1 MKRIP
6 QTFSLTYSK
15 KYMYLFTGVPER
27 IDLST
32 KLVYYINTENAI
44 RIGKTRRRVHPAWV
58 IRRMNMARGKI
69 VRLGKYRINLSS
81 KGIATKNDET
91 GVVRKYPFPWVKY
104 QMEKEARRQEEYDQ
118 PDGAQSYDEQPY
130 DLPYDEETGE
140 YYEPEENQPQG
151 ALYENEWLMWLLLIV
166 LPPLGIWV
174 LWRRNRFQITAR
186 SAISAASSIWCIVLL
201 VWLFSGLGANGD
213 PKAPQTTPSASSLTF
228 ADNSTV
234 APSLDPT
241 ATVIPDASSVPANP
255 SGVSATAQPDDTL
268 TGTTQPTTTT
278 MPSMVWATP
287 TGTYYH
293 SRSDCDGM
301 QNASLISLSVAL
313 TRGQTACPT
322 CFAQNV
328 TATATSIPEPSTTT
342 NADGTV
348 ETIYYDTPTG
358 QYYHILPNCTG
369 MKSSM
374 KVTKAEAESRN
385 QTPCPICIGSVYWT
399 DGGSWYHTISN
410 CQGMKGAKMT
420 TIAEAQ
426 KAGKTACPTCAGGTI
441 TESTETA
448 GTEYYWCTDT
458 GTYYHSKSDCTGMKN
473 ASKVTAEAAEANG
486 KKPCPKCVGSSGAA
500 IYYATPT
507 GKWFHANATCG
518 GMKNATKV
526 SLATATARNQTP
538 CPTCLSDMTTVKTT
552 TTTTTDKGTATGTVT
567 FYSTTTGSYF
577 HTRQDCTGMKGATV
591 VTAKEIAARGQTACP
606 KCVGTAGTYYSTK
619 DGTYY
624 HSKATCTGM
633 KGATIVTLAE
643 IKARGQTACPTCLGG
658 TKKDDSNSGTTNEGT
673 GDYWHTA
680 TGKYYHT
687 DKTCDGMANA
697 VRTTAAAAEKAGQS
711 ACPTCVGSYWHTAT
725 GTYYHAKSN
734 CTGMTGAV
742 RTTAA
747 AAKKLGQT
755 ACPTCLGGGSK
766 TAAPVQP
773 TATPK
778 PDEGTGD
785 YWHTATGSYYHKDKT
800 CSGMKGA
807 TRTTAA
813 AAEKAGQSAC
823 PDCIGS
829 YWHTTGGQ
837 YYHVD
842 ADCDGMSGATRTTA
856 AAAKK
861 LGQTACPKCIGG
873 GTKPTATPKPD
884 EEKVD
889 PDTTNVYVTIEGSY
903 YHTKKSCGGMKN
915 AAQTTLRWALDHNY
929 KRCKDCNAPVAE

>member
-1 MKRIP
+1 
-6 QTFSLTYSK
+6 
-15 KYMYLFTGVPER
+15 
-27 IDLST
+27 
-32 KLVYYINTENAI
+32 
-44 RIGKTRRRVHPAWV
+44 
-58 IRRMNMARGKI
+58 MARGKI
-69 VRLGKYRINLSS
+69 VRLGKYRINFSS
-81 KGIATKNDET
+81 RGIATKNDET

-104 QMEKEARRQEEYDQ
+104 QMEKEARRQEEYEPQ
-118 PDGAQSYDEQPY
+118 EGAQGYEQSYGEPPYGEQPGDMAY
-130 DLPYDEETGE
+130 NEDTGE
-140 YYEPEENQPQG
+140 YYEPEEEQPSG

-201 VWLFSGLGANGD
+201 VWLFSGLGTSQD
-213 PKAPQTTPSASSLTF
+213 PKVPQTSSSAPPLEF
-228 ADNSTV
+228 ANN
-234 APSLDPT
+234 AT
-241 ATVIPDASSVPANP
+241 ATPTIEPTGTALPETSGVPANP
-255 SGVSATAQPDDTL
+255 VGVSATAQPDDAL

-322 CFAQNV
+322 CFAQIA
-328 TATATSIPEPSTTT
+328 ATATPIPDPETTT

-358 QYYHILPNCTG
+358 KYYHILPNCG
-369 MKSSM
+369 MKSSR
-374 KVTKAEAESRN
+374 KVTKAEAESIG
-385 QTPCPICIGSVYWT
+385 QSPCPTCIGSVYWT
-399 DGGSWYHTISN
+399 EGGSWYHTISN

-426 KAGKTACPTCAGGTI
+426 KAGKTACPTCAGGTM
-441 TESTETA
+441 TEGTETA
-448 GTEYYWCTDT
+448 GTEYYWCTENGD
-458 GTYYHSKSDCTGMKN
+458 YYHTKSDCTGMKG
-473 ASKVTAEAAEANG
+473 ATKVTAEAAEANG

-507 GKWFHANATCG
+507 GTWFHSNATCG

-538 CPTCLSDMTTVKTT
+538 CPTCLPGMTTVKPTT
-552 TTTTTDKGTATGTVT
+552 GTNNKGTATGTVT
-567 FYSTTTGSYF
+567 FYSTKDGKYF
-577 HTRQDCTGMKGATV
+577 HTRQDCTGMKGATA
-591 VTAKEIAARGQTACP
+591 VTAKEIAARNQTACP

-619 DGTYY
+619 DGKYY

-658 TKKDDSNSGTTNEGT
+658 
-673 GDYWHTA
+673 
-680 TGKYYHT
+680 
-687 DKTCDGMANA
+687 
-697 VRTTAAAAEKAGQS
+697 
-711 ACPTCVGSYWHTAT
+711 
-725 GTYYHAKSN
+725 
-734 CTGMTGAV
+734 
-742 RTTAA
+742 
-747 AAKKLGQT
+747 
-755 ACPTCLGGGSK
+755 GSK
-766 TAAPVQP
+766 TAAPAQP

-778 PDEGTGD
+778 PDEGTGN

-829 YWHTTGGQ
+829 YWHTQGGQ

-884 EEKVD
+884 SEDNKVD

-903 YHTKKSCGGMKN
+903 YHTKKTCGGMKN

-929 KRCKDCNAPVAE
+929 KRCKDCNAPAAK

>member
-1 MKRIP
+1 
-6 QTFSLTYSK
+6 
-15 KYMYLFTGVPER
+15 
-27 IDLST
+27 
-32 KLVYYINTENAI
+32 
-44 RIGKTRRRVHPAWV
+44 
-58 IRRMNMARGKI
+58 MARGKI
-69 VRLGKYRINLSS
+69 VRLGKYRINFSS
-81 KGIATKNDET
+81 RGIATKNDET

-104 QMEKEARRQEEYDQ
+104 QMEKEARRQEEYDPQ
-118 PDGAQSYDEQPY
+118 EGAQGYDESYDEQNAGEQPY

-140 YYEPEENQPQG
+140 YYEPEEEEEQPRG

-213 PKAPQTTPSASSLTF
+213 PKAPQASPSTSPLTF
-228 ADNSTV
+228 ADNV
-234 APSLDPT
+234 T
-241 ATVIPDASSVPANP
+241 ATPTIEPTGTPIPDTSGVPANP
-255 SGVSATAQPDDTL
+255 VGVSATAQPDDAL

-313 TRGQTACPT
+313 TRGQTACPK
-322 CFAQNV
+322 CFTQDV
-328 TATATSIPEPSTTT
+328 TATASPAPTPNTTT

-358 QYYHILPNCTG
+358 KYYHILPNCG
-369 MKSSM
+369 MKSSR
-374 KVTKAEAESRN
+374 KVTKAEAESIG
-385 QTPCPICIGSVYWT
+385 QSPCPTCIGSVYWT
-399 DGGSWYHTISN
+399 EGGSWYHTISN

-426 KAGKTACPTCAGGTI
+426 KAGKTACPTCAGGTM
-441 TESTETA
+441 TEGTETK

-458 GTYYHSKSDCTGMKN
+458 GTYYHSKSDCTGMKG
-473 ASKVTAEAAEANG
+473 ATKVTAEAAEANG

-507 GKWFHANATCG
+507 GTWFHSNATCG

-538 CPTCLSDMTTVKTT
+538 CPTCLPGMTTVKPTT
-552 TTTTTDKGTATGTVT
+552 GTNNKGTATGTVT
-567 FYSTTTGSYF
+567 FYSTKDGKYF
-577 HTRQDCTGMKGATV
+577 HTRQDCTGMKGATA
-591 VTAKEIAARGQTACP
+591 VTAKEIAARNQTACP

-619 DGTYY
+619 DGKYY

-658 TKKDDSNSGTTNEGT
+658 SKEQENDKGTANEGT

-680 TGKYYHT
+680 NGKYYHK
-687 DKTCDGMANA
+687 DKTCDGMKGAT
-697 VRTTAAAAEKAGQS
+697 RTTAAAAEKTGQS
-711 ACPTCVGSYWHTAT
+711 ACPKCIGSYWHTAT

-742 RTTAA
+742 RTTAEV
-747 AAKKLGQT
+747 AKKLGQT

-766 TAAPVQP
+766 TAAPAQP

-778 PDEGTGD
+778 PDEGTGN

-829 YWHTTGGQ
+829 YWHTAGGQ

-873 GTKPTATPKPD
+873 GTKPTATPKPSED
-884 EEKVD
+884 GDKVD

-903 YHTKKSCGGMKN
+903 YHTKKTCGGMKN

-929 KRCKDCNAPVAE
+929 KRCKDCNAPVAK

>member
-1 MKRIP
+1 
-6 QTFSLTYSK
+6 
-15 KYMYLFTGVPER
+15 
-27 IDLST
+27 
-32 KLVYYINTENAI
+32 
-44 RIGKTRRRVHPAWV
+44 
-58 IRRMNMARGKI
+58 MARGKI
-69 VRLGKYRINLSS
+69 VRLGKYRINFSS
-81 KGIATKNDET
+81 RGIATKNDET

-104 QMEKEARRQEEYDQ
+104 QMEKEARRQEEYDPQ
-118 PDGAQSYDEQPY
+118 EGAQGYDESYDEQNAGEQPY

-140 YYEPEENQPQG
+140 YYEPEEEEEQPRG

-213 PKAPQTTPSASSLTF
+213 PKAPQASPSTSPLTF
-228 ADNSTV
+228 ADNV
-234 APSLDPT
+234 T
-241 ATVIPDASSVPANP
+241 ATPTIEPTGTPIPDTSGVPANP
-255 SGVSATAQPDDTL
+255 VGVSATAQPDDAL

-313 TRGQTACPT
+313 TRGQTACPK
-322 CFAQNV
+322 CFTQDV
-328 TATATSIPEPSTTT
+328 TATASPAPTPNTTT

-358 QYYHILPNCTG
+358 KYYHILPNCG
-369 MKSSM
+369 MKSSR
-374 KVTKAEAESRN
+374 KVTKAEAESIG
-385 QTPCPICIGSVYWT
+385 QSPCPTCIGSVYWT
-399 DGGSWYHTISN
+399 EGGSWYHTISN

-426 KAGKTACPTCAGGTI
+426 KAGKTACPTCAGGTM
-441 TESTETA
+441 TEGTETK

-458 GTYYHSKSDCTGMKN
+458 GTYYHSKSDCTGMKG
-473 ASKVTAEAAEANG
+473 ATKVTAEAAEANG

-507 GKWFHANATCG
+507 GTWFHSNATCG

-538 CPTCLSDMTTVKTT
+538 CPTCLPGMTTVKPTT
-552 TTTTTDKGTATGTVT
+552 GGTDNKGTATGTVT
-567 FYSTTTGSYF
+567 FYSTKDGKYF
-577 HTRQDCTGMKGATV
+577 HTRQDCTGMKGATA
-591 VTAKEIAARGQTACP
+591 VTAKEIAARNQTACP

-619 DGTYY
+619 DGKYY

-658 TKKDDSNSGTTNEGT
+658 SKEQENDKGTANEGT

-680 TGKYYHT
+680 NGKYYHK
-687 DKTCDGMANA
+687 DKTCDGMKGAT
-697 VRTTAAAAEKAGQS
+697 RTTAAAAEKAGQS
-711 ACPTCVGSYWHTAT
+711 ACPKCIGSYWHTAT

-742 RTTAA
+742 RTTAE

-766 TAAPVQP
+766 TAAPAQP

-778 PDEGTGD
+778 PDEGTGN

-829 YWHTTGGQ
+829 YWHTAGGQ

-873 GTKPTATPKPD
+873 GTKPTATPKPSED
-884 EEKVD
+884 GDKVD

-903 YHTKKSCGGMKN
+903 YHTKKTCGGMKN

-929 KRCKDCNAPVAE
+929 KRCKDCNAPVAK

>member
-1 MKRIP
+1 
-6 QTFSLTYSK
+6 
-15 KYMYLFTGVPER
+15 
-27 IDLST
+27 
-32 KLVYYINTENAI
+32 
-44 RIGKTRRRVHPAWV
+44 
-58 IRRMNMARGKI
+58 MARGKI
-69 VRLGKYRINLSS
+69 VRLGKYRINFSS
-81 KGIATKNDET
+81 RGIATKNDET

-104 QMEKEARRQEEYDQ
+104 QMEKEARRQEEYDPQ
-118 PDGAQSYDEQPY
+118 EGAQGYDESYDEQNAGEQPY

-140 YYEPEENQPQG
+140 YYEPEEEEEQPRG

-213 PKAPQTTPSASSLTF
+213 PKAPQASPSTSPLTF
-228 ADNSTV
+228 ADNV
-234 APSLDPT
+234 T
-241 ATVIPDASSVPANP
+241 ATPTIEPTGTPIPDTSSVPANP
-255 SGVSATAQPDDTL
+255 VGVSATAQPDDAL

-313 TRGQTACPT
+313 TRGQTACPK
-322 CFAQNV
+322 CFTQDV
-328 TATATSIPEPSTTT
+328 TATASPAPTPNTTT

-358 QYYHILPNCTG
+358 KYYHILPNCG
-369 MKSSM
+369 MKSSR
-374 KVTKAEAESRN
+374 KVTKAEAESIG
-385 QTPCPICIGSVYWT
+385 QSPCPTCIGSVYWT
-399 DGGSWYHTISN
+399 EGGSWYHTISN

-426 KAGKTACPTCAGGTI
+426 KAGKTACPTCAGGTM
-441 TESTETA
+441 TEGTETK

-458 GTYYHSKSDCTGMKN
+458 GTYYHSKSDCTGMKG
-473 ASKVTAEAAEANG
+473 ATKVTAEAAEANG

-507 GKWFHANATCG
+507 GTWFHSNATCG

-538 CPTCLSDMTTVKTT
+538 CPTCLPGMTTVKPTT
-552 TTTTTDKGTATGTVT
+552 GTNNKGTATGTVT
-567 FYSTTTGSYF
+567 FYSTKDGKYF
-577 HTRQDCTGMKGATV
+577 HTRQDCTGMKGATA
-591 VTAKEIAARGQTACP
+591 VTAKEIAARNQTACP

-619 DGTYY
+619 DGKYY

-658 TKKDDSNSGTTNEGT
+658 SKEQENDKGTANEGT

-680 TGKYYHT
+680 NGKYYHK
-687 DKTCDGMANA
+687 DKTCDGMKGAT
-697 VRTTAAAAEKAGQS
+697 RTTAAAAEKAGQS
-711 ACPTCVGSYWHTAT
+711 ACPKCIGSYWHTAT

-742 RTTAA
+742 RTTAE

-766 TAAPVQP
+766 TAAPAQP

-778 PDEGTGD
+778 PDEGTGN

-829 YWHTTGGQ
+829 YWHTAGGQ

-873 GTKPTATPKPD
+873 GTKPTATPKPSED
-884 EEKVD
+884 GDKVD

-903 YHTKKSCGGMKN
+903 YHTKKTCGGMKN

-929 KRCKDCNAPVAE
+929 KRCKDCNAPVAK

>member
-1 MKRIP
+1 
-6 QTFSLTYSK
+6 
-15 KYMYLFTGVPER
+15 
-27 IDLST
+27 
-32 KLVYYINTENAI
+32 
-44 RIGKTRRRVHPAWV
+44 
-58 IRRMNMARGKI
+58 MARGKI
-69 VRLGKYRINLSS
+69 VRLGKYRINFSS
-81 KGIATKNDET
+81 RGIATKNDET

-104 QMEKEARRQEEYDQ
+104 QMEKEARRQEEYDPQ
-118 PDGAQSYDEQPY
+118 EGAQGYDESYDEQNAGEQPY

-140 YYEPEENQPQG
+140 YYEPEEEEEQPRG

-213 PKAPQTTPSASSLTF
+213 PKAPQASPSTSPLTF
-228 ADNSTV
+228 ADNV
-234 APSLDPT
+234 T
-241 ATVIPDASSVPANP
+241 ATPTIEPTGTPIPDTSGVPANP
-255 SGVSATAQPDDTL
+255 VGVSATAQPDDAL

-313 TRGQTACPT
+313 TRSQTACPK
-322 CFAQNV
+322 CFTQDV
-328 TATATSIPEPSTTT
+328 TATASPAPTPNTTT

-358 QYYHILPNCTG
+358 KYYHILPNCG
-369 MKSSM
+369 MKSSR
-374 KVTKAEAESRN
+374 KVTKAEAESIG
-385 QTPCPICIGSVYWT
+385 QSPCPTCIGSVYWT
-399 DGGSWYHTISN
+399 EGGSWYHTISN

-426 KAGKTACPTCAGGTI
+426 KAGKTACPTCAGGTM
-441 TESTETA
+441 TEGTETK

-458 GTYYHSKSDCTGMKN
+458 GTYYHSKSDCTGMKG
-473 ASKVTAEAAEANG
+473 ATKVTAEAAEANG

-507 GKWFHANATCG
+507 GTWFHSNATCG

-538 CPTCLSDMTTVKTT
+538 CPTCLPGMTTVKPTT
-552 TTTTTDKGTATGTVT
+552 GTNNKGTATGTVT
-567 FYSTTTGSYF
+567 FYSTKDGKYF
-577 HTRQDCTGMKGATV
+577 HTRQDCTGMKGATA
-591 VTAKEIAARGQTACP
+591 VTAKEIAARNQTACP

-619 DGTYY
+619 DGKYY

-658 TKKDDSNSGTTNEGT
+658 SKEQENDKGTANEGT

-680 TGKYYHT
+680 NGKYYHK
-687 DKTCDGMANA
+687 DKTCDGMKGAT
-697 VRTTAAAAEKAGQS
+697 RTTAAAAEKTGQS
-711 ACPTCVGSYWHTAT
+711 ACPKCIGSYWHTAT

-742 RTTAA
+742 RTTAE

-766 TAAPVQP
+766 TAAPAQP

-778 PDEGTGD
+778 PDEGTGN

-829 YWHTTGGQ
+829 YWHTAGGQ

-873 GTKPTATPKPD
+873 GTKPTATPKPSED
-884 EEKVD
+884 GDKVD

-903 YHTKKSCGGMKN
+903 YHTKKTCGGMKN

-929 KRCKDCNAPVAE
+929 KRCKDCNAPVAK

>member
-1 MKRIP
+1 
-6 QTFSLTYSK
+6 
-15 KYMYLFTGVPER
+15 
-27 IDLST
+27 
-32 KLVYYINTENAI
+32 
-44 RIGKTRRRVHPAWV
+44 
-58 IRRMNMARGKI
+58 MARGKI
-69 VRLGKYRINLSS
+69 VRLGKYRINFSS
-81 KGIATKNDET
+81 RGIATKNDET

-104 QMEKEARRQEEYDQ
+104 QMEKEARRQEEYEPQ
-118 PDGAQSYDEQPY
+118 EGAQGYDESYDEQNAGEQPY

-140 YYEPEENQPQG
+140 YYEPEEEEEQPRG

-213 PKAPQTTPSASSLTF
+213 PKAPQDSPSAPPLEF
-228 ADNSTV
+228 ANN
-234 APSLDPT
+234 AT
-241 ATVIPDASSVPANP
+241 ATATIEPTGTALPETSSVPANP
-255 SGVSATAQPDDTL
+255 SGVSATAQPDDAL

-322 CFAQNV
+322 CFAQIA
-328 TATATSIPEPSTTT
+328 ATATPIPDPETTT

-358 QYYHILPNCTG
+358 KYYHILPNCG
-369 MKSSM
+369 MKSSR
-374 KVTKAEAESRN
+374 KVTKAEAESIG
-385 QTPCPICIGSVYWT
+385 QSPCPTCIGSVYWT
-399 DGGSWYHTISN
+399 EGGSWYHTISN

-426 KAGKTACPTCAGGTI
+426 KAGKTACPTCAGGTM
-441 TESTETA
+441 TEGTETA
-448 GTEYYWCTDT
+448 GTEYYWCTENGD
-458 GTYYHSKSDCTGMKN
+458 YYHTKSDCTGMKG
-473 ASKVTAEAAEANG
+473 ATKVTAEAAEANG

-507 GKWFHANATCG
+507 GTWFHSNATCG

-538 CPTCLSDMTTVKTT
+538 CPTCLPDMTTVKPTT
-552 TTTTTDKGTATGTVT
+552 GGTDNKGTATGTVT
-567 FYSTTTGSYF
+567 FYSTKDGKYF
-577 HTRQDCTGMKGATV
+577 HTRQDCTGMKGATA
-591 VTAKEIAARGQTACP
+591 VTAKEIAARNQTACP

-619 DGTYY
+619 DGKYY

-658 TKKDDSNSGTTNEGT
+658 SKEQENDKGTANEGT

-680 TGKYYHT
+680 NGKYYHK
-687 DKTCDGMANA
+687 DKTCDGMKGAT
-697 VRTTAAAAEKAGQS
+697 RTTARAAEKAGQS
-711 ACPTCVGSYWHTAT
+711 ACPKCIGSYWHTAT
-725 GTYYHAKSN
+725 GSYYHAKSD
-734 CTGMTGAV
+734 CTGMNGAT

-755 ACPTCLGGGSK
+755 ACPTCLGGGAK
-766 TAAPVQP
+766 TPAPAQP

-778 PDEGTGD
+778 PDEGTGN

-829 YWHTTGGQ
+829 YWHTAGGQ

-884 EEKVD
+884 SEDNKVD

-903 YHTKKSCGGMKN
+903 YHTKKTCGGMKN

-929 KRCKDCNAPVAE
+929 KRCKDCNAPAAK

>member
-1 MKRIP
+1 
-6 QTFSLTYSK
+6 
-15 KYMYLFTGVPER
+15 
-27 IDLST
+27 
-32 KLVYYINTENAI
+32 
-44 RIGKTRRRVHPAWV
+44 
-58 IRRMNMARGKI
+58 MARGKI
-69 VRLGKYRINLSS
+69 VRLGKYRINFSS
-81 KGIATKNDET
+81 RGIATKNDET

-104 QMEKEARRQEEYDQ
+104 QMEKEARRQEEYDPQ
-118 PDGAQSYDEQPY
+118 EGAQGYDESYDEQNAGEQPY

-140 YYEPEENQPQG
+140 YYEPEEEEEQPRG

-213 PKAPQTTPSASSLTF
+213 PKAPQASPSAPPLEF
-228 ADNSTV
+228 ADNV
-234 APSLDPT
+234 T
-241 ATVIPDASSVPANP
+241 ATPTIEPTGTPIPDTSGVPANP
-255 SGVSATAQPDDTL
+255 VGVSATAQPDDAL

-313 TRGQTACPT
+313 TRGQTACPK
-322 CFAQNV
+322 CFTQDV
-328 TATATSIPEPSTTT
+328 TATASPAPTPNTTT

-358 QYYHILPNCTG
+358 KYYHILPNCG
-369 MKSSM
+369 MKSSR
-374 KVTKAEAESRN
+374 KVTKAEAESIG
-385 QTPCPICIGSVYWT
+385 QSPCPTCIGSVYWT
-399 DGGSWYHTISN
+399 EGGSWYHTISN

-426 KAGKTACPTCAGGTI
+426 KAGKTACPTCAGGTM
-441 TESTETA
+441 TEGTETK

-458 GTYYHSKSDCTGMKN
+458 GTYYHSKSDCTGMKG
-473 ASKVTAEAAEANG
+473 ATKVTAEAAEANG

-507 GKWFHANATCG
+507 GTWFHSNATCG

-538 CPTCLSDMTTVKTT
+538 CPTCLPGMTTVKPTT
-552 TTTTTDKGTATGTVT
+552 GTNNKGTATGTVT
-567 FYSTTTGSYF
+567 FYSTKDGKYF
-577 HTRQDCTGMKGATV
+577 HTRQDCTGMKGATA
-591 VTAKEIAARGQTACP
+591 VTAKEIAARNQTACP

-619 DGTYY
+619 DGKYY

-658 TKKDDSNSGTTNEGT
+658 SKEQENDKGTANEGT

-680 TGKYYHT
+680 NGKYYHK
-687 DKTCDGMANA
+687 DKTCDGMKGAT
-697 VRTTAAAAEKAGQS
+697 RTTAAAAEKAGQS
-711 ACPTCVGSYWHTAT
+711 ACPKCIGSYWHTAT

-742 RTTAA
+742 RTTAE

-766 TAAPVQP
+766 TAAPAQP

-778 PDEGTGD
+778 PDEGTGN

-829 YWHTTGGQ
+829 YWHTAGGQ

-873 GTKPTATPKPD
+873 GTKPTATPKPSED
-884 EEKVD
+884 GDKVD

-903 YHTKKSCGGMKN
+903 YHTKKTCGGMKN

-929 KRCKDCNAPVAE
+929 KRCKDCNAPVAK

>member
-1 MKRIP
+1 
-6 QTFSLTYSK
+6 
-15 KYMYLFTGVPER
+15 
-27 IDLST
+27 
-32 KLVYYINTENAI
+32 
-44 RIGKTRRRVHPAWV
+44 
-58 IRRMNMARGKI
+58 MARGKI
-69 VRLGKYRINLSS
+69 VRLGKYRINFSS
-81 KGIATKNDET
+81 RGIATKNDET

-104 QMEKEARRQEEYDQ
+104 QMEKEARRQEEYDPQ
-118 PDGAQSYDEQPY
+118 EGAQGYDESYDEQNAGEQPY

-140 YYEPEENQPQG
+140 YYEPEEEEEQPRG

-213 PKAPQTTPSASSLTF
+213 PKAPQASPSTSPLTF
-228 ADNSTV
+228 ADNV
-234 APSLDPT
+234 T
-241 ATVIPDASSVPANP
+241 ATPTIEPTGTPIPDTSGVPANP
-255 SGVSATAQPDDTL
+255 VGVSATAQPDDAL

-313 TRGQTACPT
+313 TRSQTACPK
-322 CFAQNV
+322 CFTQDV
-328 TATATSIPEPSTTT
+328 TATASPAPTPNTTT

-358 QYYHILPNCTG
+358 KYYHILPNCG
-369 MKSSM
+369 MKSSR
-374 KVTKAEAESRN
+374 KVTKAEAESIG
-385 QTPCPICIGSVYWT
+385 QSPCPTCIGSVYWT
-399 DGGSWYHTISN
+399 EGGSWYHTISN

-426 KAGKTACPTCAGGTI
+426 KAGKTACPTCAGGTM
-441 TESTETA
+441 TEGTETK

-458 GTYYHSKSDCTGMKN
+458 GTYYHSKSDCTGMKG
-473 ASKVTAEAAEANG
+473 ATKVTAEAAEANG

-507 GKWFHANATCG
+507 GTWFHSNATCG

-538 CPTCLSDMTTVKTT
+538 CPTCLPGMTTVKPTT
-552 TTTTTDKGTATGTVT
+552 GTNNKGTATGTVT
-567 FYSTTTGSYF
+567 FYSTKDGKYF
-577 HTRQDCTGMKGATV
+577 HTRQDCTGMKGATA
-591 VTAKEIAARGQTACP
+591 VTAKEIAARNQTACP

-619 DGTYY
+619 DGKYY

-658 TKKDDSNSGTTNEGT
+658 SKEQENDKGTANEGT

-680 TGKYYHT
+680 NGKYYHK
-687 DKTCDGMANA
+687 DKTCDGMKGAT
-697 VRTTAAAAEKAGQS
+697 RTTAAAAEKAGQS
-711 ACPTCVGSYWHTAT
+711 ACPKCIGSYWHTAT

-742 RTTAA
+742 RTTAE

-766 TAAPVQP
+766 TAAPAQP

-778 PDEGTGD
+778 PDEGTGN

-829 YWHTTGGQ
+829 YWHTAGGQ

-873 GTKPTATPKPD
+873 GTKPTATPKPSED
-884 EEKVD
+884 GDKVD

-903 YHTKKSCGGMKN
+903 YHTKKTCGGMKN

-929 KRCKDCNAPVAE
+929 KRCKDCNAPVAK

>member
-1 MKRIP
+1 
-6 QTFSLTYSK
+6 
-15 KYMYLFTGVPER
+15 
-27 IDLST
+27 
-32 KLVYYINTENAI
+32 
-44 RIGKTRRRVHPAWV
+44 
-58 IRRMNMARGKI
+58 MARGKI
-69 VRLGKYRINLSS
+69 VRLGKYRINFSS
-81 KGIATKNDET
+81 RGIATKNDET

-104 QMEKEARRQEEYDQ
+104 QMEKEARRQEEYDPQ
-118 PDGAQSYDEQPY
+118 EGAQGYDESYDEQNAGEQPY

-140 YYEPEENQPQG
+140 YYEPEEEEEQPRG

-213 PKAPQTTPSASSLTF
+213 PKAPQASPSTSPLTF
-228 ADNSTV
+228 ADNV
-234 APSLDPT
+234 T
-241 ATVIPDASSVPANP
+241 ATPTIEPTGTPIPDTSGVPANP
-255 SGVSATAQPDDTL
+255 VGVSATAQPDDAL

-313 TRGQTACPT
+313 TRGQTACPK
-322 CFAQNV
+322 CFTQDV
-328 TATATSIPEPSTTT
+328 TATASPAPTPNTTT

-358 QYYHILPNCTG
+358 KYYHILPNCG
-369 MKSSM
+369 MKSSR
-374 KVTKAEAESRN
+374 KVTKAEAESIG
-385 QTPCPICIGSVYWT
+385 QSPCPTCIGSVYWT
-399 DGGSWYHTISN
+399 EGGSWYHTISN

-426 KAGKTACPTCAGGTI
+426 KAGKTACPTCAGGTM
-441 TESTETA
+441 TEGTETK

-458 GTYYHSKSDCTGMKN
+458 GTYYHSKSDCTGMKG
-473 ASKVTAEAAEANG
+473 ATKVTAEAAEANG

-507 GKWFHANATCG
+507 GTWFHSNATCG

-538 CPTCLSDMTTVKTT
+538 CPTCLPGMTTVKPTT
-552 TTTTTDKGTATGTVT
+552 GTNNKGTATGTVT
-567 FYSTTTGSYF
+567 FYSTKDGKYF
-577 HTRQDCTGMKGATV
+577 HTRQDCTGMKGATA
-591 VTAKEIAARGQTACP
+591 VTAKEIAARNQTACP

-619 DGTYY
+619 DGKYY

-658 TKKDDSNSGTTNEGT
+658 SKEQENDKGTANEGT

-680 TGKYYHT
+680 NGKYYHK
-687 DKTCDGMANA
+687 DKTCDGMKGAT
-697 VRTTAAAAEKAGQS
+697 RTTAAAAEKAGQS
-711 ACPTCVGSYWHTAT
+711 ACPKCIGSYWHTAT

-742 RTTAA
+742 RTTAE

-766 TAAPVQP
+766 TAAPAQP

-778 PDEGTGD
+778 PDEGTGN

-829 YWHTTGGQ
+829 YWHTAGGQ

-873 GTKPTATPKPD
+873 GTKPTATPKPSED
-884 EEKVD
+884 GDKVD

-903 YHTKKSCGGMKN
+903 YHTKKTCGGMKN

-929 KRCKDCNAPVAE
+929 KRCKDCNAPVAK

>member
-1 MKRIP
+1 
-6 QTFSLTYSK
+6 
-15 KYMYLFTGVPER
+15 
-27 IDLST
+27 
-32 KLVYYINTENAI
+32 
-44 RIGKTRRRVHPAWV
+44 
-58 IRRMNMARGKI
+58 MARGKI
-69 VRLGKYRINLSS
+69 VRLGKYRINFSS
-81 KGIATKNDET
+81 RGIATKNDET

-104 QMEKEARRQEEYDQ
+104 QMEKEARRQEEYDPQ
-118 PDGAQSYDEQPY
+118 EGAQGYDESYDEQNAGEQPY

-140 YYEPEENQPQG
+140 YYEPEEEEEQPRG

-213 PKAPQTTPSASSLTF
+213 PKAPQTSPSTSPLEF
-228 ADNSTV
+228 ADNV
-234 APSLDPT
+234 T
-241 ATVIPDASSVPANP
+241 ATPTIEPTGTPIPDTSGVPANP
-255 SGVSATAQPDDTL
+255 VGVSATAQPDDAL

-313 TRGQTACPT
+313 TRGQTACPK
-322 CFAQNV
+322 CFTQDV
-328 TATATSIPEPSTTT
+328 TATASPAPTPNTTT

-358 QYYHILPNCTG
+358 KYYHILPNCG
-369 MKSSM
+369 MKSSR
-374 KVTKAEAESRN
+374 KVTKAEAESIG
-385 QTPCPICIGSVYWT
+385 QSPCPTCIGSVYWT
-399 DGGSWYHTISN
+399 EGGSWYHTISN

-426 KAGKTACPTCAGGTI
+426 KAGKTACPTCAGGTM
-441 TESTETA
+441 TEGTETK

-458 GTYYHSKSDCTGMKN
+458 GTYYHSKSDCTGMKG
-473 ASKVTAEAAEANG
+473 ATKVTAEAAEANG

-507 GKWFHANATCG
+507 GTWFHSNATCG

-538 CPTCLSDMTTVKTT
+538 CPTCLPGMTTVKPTT
-552 TTTTTDKGTATGTVT
+552 GTNNKGTATGTVT
-567 FYSTTTGSYF
+567 FYSTKDGKYF
-577 HTRQDCTGMKGATV
+577 HTRQDCTGMKGATA
-591 VTAKEIAARGQTACP
+591 VTAKEIAARNQTACP

-619 DGTYY
+619 DGKYY

-658 TKKDDSNSGTTNEGT
+658 SKEQENDKGTANEGT

-680 TGKYYHT
+680 NGKYYHK
-687 DKTCDGMANA
+687 DKTCDGMKDAT
-697 VRTTAAAAEKAGQS
+697 RTTARAAEKAGQS
-711 ACPTCVGSYWHTAT
+711 ACPKCIGSYWHTAT
-725 GTYYHAKSN
+725 GSYYHAKSN

-742 RTTAA
+742 RTTAE

-766 TAAPVQP
+766 TAAPAQP

-778 PDEGTGD
+778 PDEGTGN

-829 YWHTTGGQ
+829 YWHTAGGQ

-884 EEKVD
+884 SEDNKVD

-903 YHTKKSCGGMKN
+903 YHTKKTCGGMKN

-929 KRCKDCNAPVAE
+929 KRCKDCNAPVAK

>member
-1 MKRIP
+1 
-6 QTFSLTYSK
+6 
-15 KYMYLFTGVPER
+15 
-27 IDLST
+27 
-32 KLVYYINTENAI
+32 
-44 RIGKTRRRVHPAWV
+44 
-58 IRRMNMARGKI
+58 MARGKI
-69 VRLGKYRINLSS
+69 VRLGKYRINFSS
-81 KGIATKNDET
+81 RGIATKNDET

-104 QMEKEARRQEEYDQ
+104 QMEKEARRQEEYDPQ
-118 PDGAQSYDEQPY
+118 EGAQGYDESYDEQNAGEQPY

-140 YYEPEENQPQG
+140 YYEPEEEEEQPRG

-213 PKAPQTTPSASSLTF
+213 PKAPQASPSTSPLTF
-228 ADNSTV
+228 ADNV
-234 APSLDPT
+234 T
-241 ATVIPDASSVPANP
+241 ATPTIEPTGTPIPDTSGVPANP
-255 SGVSATAQPDDTL
+255 VGVSATAQPDDAL

-313 TRGQTACPT
+313 TRGQTACPK
-322 CFAQNV
+322 CFTQDV
-328 TATATSIPEPSTTT
+328 TATASPAPTPNTTT

-358 QYYHILPNCTG
+358 KYYHILPNCG
-369 MKSSM
+369 MKSSR
-374 KVTKAEAESRN
+374 KVTKAEAESIG
-385 QTPCPICIGSVYWT
+385 QSPCPTCIGSVYWT
-399 DGGSWYHTISN
+399 EGGSWYHTISN

-426 KAGKTACPTCAGGTI
+426 KAGKTACPTCAGGTM
-441 TESTETA
+441 TEGTETK

-458 GTYYHSKSDCTGMKN
+458 GTYYHSKSDCTGMKG
-473 ASKVTAEAAEANG
+473 ATKVTAEAAEANG

-507 GKWFHANATCG
+507 GTWFHSNATCG

-538 CPTCLSDMTTVKTT
+538 CPTCLPGMTTVKPTT
-552 TTTTTDKGTATGTVT
+552 GTNNKGTATGTVT
-567 FYSTTTGSYF
+567 FYSTKDGKYF
-577 HTRQDCTGMKGATV
+577 HTRQDCTGMKGATA
-591 VTAKEIAARGQTACP
+591 VTAKEIAARNQTACP

-619 DGTYY
+619 DGKYY

-658 TKKDDSNSGTTNEGT
+658 SKEQENDKGTANEGT

-680 TGKYYHT
+680 NGKYYHK
-687 DKTCDGMANA
+687 DKTCDGMKGAT
-697 VRTTAAAAEKAGQS
+697 RTTAAAAEKTGQS
-711 ACPTCVGSYWHTAT
+711 ACPKCIGSYWHTAT

-742 RTTAA
+742 RTTAE

-766 TAAPVQP
+766 TAAPAQP

-778 PDEGTGD
+778 PDEGTGN

-829 YWHTTGGQ
+829 YWHTAGGQ

-873 GTKPTATPKPD
+873 GTKPTATPKPSED
-884 EEKVD
+884 GDKVD

-903 YHTKKSCGGMKN
+903 YHTKKTCGGMKN

-929 KRCKDCNAPVAE
+929 KRCKDCNAPDAK

>member
-1 MKRIP
+1 
-6 QTFSLTYSK
+6 
-15 KYMYLFTGVPER
+15 
-27 IDLST
+27 
-32 KLVYYINTENAI
+32 
-44 RIGKTRRRVHPAWV
+44 
-58 IRRMNMARGKI
+58 MARGKI
-69 VRLGKYRINLSS
+69 VRLGKYRINFSS
-81 KGIATKNDET
+81 RGIATKNDET

-104 QMEKEARRQEEYDQ
+104 QMEKEARRQEEYDPQ
-118 PDGAQSYDEQPY
+118 EGAQGYDESYDEQNAGEQPY

-140 YYEPEENQPQG
+140 YYEPEEEEEQPRG

-213 PKAPQTTPSASSLTF
+213 PKAPQASPSTSPLTF
-228 ADNSTV
+228 ADNV
-234 APSLDPT
+234 T
-241 ATVIPDASSVPANP
+241 ATPTIEPTGTPIPDTSGVPANP
-255 SGVSATAQPDDTL
+255 VGVSATAQPDDAL

-313 TRGQTACPT
+313 TRGQTACPK
-322 CFAQNV
+322 CFTQDV
-328 TATATSIPEPSTTT
+328 TATASPAPTPNTTT

-358 QYYHILPNCTG
+358 KYYHILPNCG
-369 MKSSM
+369 MKSSR
-374 KVTKAEAESRN
+374 KVTKAEAESIG
-385 QTPCPICIGSVYWT
+385 QSPCPTCIGSVYWT
-399 DGGSWYHTISN
+399 EGGSWYHTISN

-426 KAGKTACPTCAGGTI
+426 KAGKTACPTCAGGTM
-441 TESTETA
+441 TEGTETK

-458 GTYYHSKSDCTGMKN
+458 GTYYHSKSDCTGMKG
-473 ASKVTAEAAEANG
+473 ATKVTAEAAEANG

-507 GKWFHANATCG
+507 GTWFHSNATCG

-538 CPTCLSDMTTVKTT
+538 CPTCLPGMTTVKPTT
-552 TTTTTDKGTATGTVT
+552 GTNNKGTATGTVT
-567 FYSTTTGSYF
+567 FYSTKDGKYF
-577 HTRQDCTGMKGATV
+577 HTRQDCTGMKGATA
-591 VTAKEIAARGQTACP
+591 VTAKEIAARNQTACP

-619 DGTYY
+619 DGKYY

-658 TKKDDSNSGTTNEGT
+658 SKEQENDKGTANEGT

-680 TGKYYHT
+680 NGKYYHK
-687 DKTCDGMANA
+687 DKTCDGMKGAT
-697 VRTTAAAAEKAGQS
+697 RTTAAAAEKTGQS
-711 ACPTCVGSYWHTAT
+711 ACPKCIGSYWHTAT

-742 RTTAA
+742 RTTAE

-766 TAAPVQP
+766 TAAPAQP

-778 PDEGTGD
+778 PDEGTGN

-829 YWHTTGGQ
+829 YWHTAGGQ

-873 GTKPTATPKPD
+873 GTKPTATPKPSED
-884 EEKVD
+884 GDKVD

-903 YHTKKSCGGMKN
+903 YHTKKTCGGMKN

-929 KRCKDCNAPVAE
+929 KRCKDCNAPVAK

>member
-1 MKRIP
+1 
-6 QTFSLTYSK
+6 
-15 KYMYLFTGVPER
+15 
-27 IDLST
+27 
-32 KLVYYINTENAI
+32 
-44 RIGKTRRRVHPAWV
+44 
-58 IRRMNMARGKI
+58 MARGKI
-69 VRLGKYRINLSS
+69 VRLGKYRINFSS
-81 KGIATKNDET
+81 RGIATKNDET

-104 QMEKEARRQEEYDQ
+104 QMEKEARRQEEYDPQ
-118 PDGAQSYDEQPY
+118 EGAQGYDESYDEQNAGEQPY

-140 YYEPEENQPQG
+140 YYEPEEEEEQPRG

-213 PKAPQTTPSASSLTF
+213 PKAPQASPSAPPLEF
-228 ADNSTV
+228 ADNV
-234 APSLDPT
+234 T
-241 ATVIPDASSVPANP
+241 ATPTIEPTGTPIPDTSGVPANP
-255 SGVSATAQPDDTL
+255 VGVSATAQPDDAL

-313 TRGQTACPT
+313 TRGQTACPK
-322 CFAQNV
+322 CFTQDV
-328 TATATSIPEPSTTT
+328 TATASPAPTPNTTT

-358 QYYHILPNCTG
+358 KYYHILPNCG
-369 MKSSM
+369 MKSSR
-374 KVTKAEAESRN
+374 KVTKAEAESIG
-385 QTPCPICIGSVYWT
+385 QSPCPTCIGSVYWT
-399 DGGSWYHTISN
+399 EGGSWYHTISN

-426 KAGKTACPTCAGGTI
+426 KAGKTACPTCAGGTM
-441 TESTETA
+441 TEGTETK

-458 GTYYHSKSDCTGMKN
+458 GTYYHSKSDCTGMKG
-473 ASKVTAEAAEANG
+473 ATKVTAEAAEANG

-507 GKWFHANATCG
+507 GTWFHSNATCG

-538 CPTCLSDMTTVKTT
+538 CPTCLPGMTTVKPTT
-552 TTTTTDKGTATGTVT
+552 GTNNKGTATGTVT
-567 FYSTTTGSYF
+567 FYSTKDGKYF
-577 HTRQDCTGMKGATV
+577 HTRQDCTGMKGATA
-591 VTAKEIAARGQTACP
+591 VTAKEIAARNQTACP

-619 DGTYY
+619 DGKYY

-643 IKARGQTACPTCLGG
+643 IKARGQTAGPTCLGG
-658 TKKDDSNSGTTNEGT
+658 SKEQENDKGTANEGT

-680 TGKYYHT
+680 NGKYYHK
-687 DKTCDGMANA
+687 DKTCDGMKGAT
-697 VRTTAAAAEKAGQS
+697 RTTAAAAEKAGQS
-711 ACPTCVGSYWHTAT
+711 ACPKCIGSYWHTAT

-742 RTTAA
+742 RTTAE

-766 TAAPVQP
+766 TAAPAQP

-778 PDEGTGD
+778 PDEGTGN

-829 YWHTTGGQ
+829 YWHTAGGQ

-873 GTKPTATPKPD
+873 GTKPTATPKPSED
-884 EEKVD
+884 GDKVD

-903 YHTKKSCGGMKN
+903 YHTKKTCGGMKN

-929 KRCKDCNAPVAE
+929 KRCKDCNAPVAK